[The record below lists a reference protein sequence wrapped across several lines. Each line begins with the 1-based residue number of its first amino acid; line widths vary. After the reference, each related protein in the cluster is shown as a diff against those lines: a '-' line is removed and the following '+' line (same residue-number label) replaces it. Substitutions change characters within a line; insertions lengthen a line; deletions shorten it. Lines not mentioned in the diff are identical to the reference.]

1 MSVKGRHGYQDTAIG
16 WIPTEWSISSFSSLL
31 STKPEYG
38 ANASAENYGGSDFI
52 RYIRITDISDS
63 GSLIDSGKKY
73 LSPQIA
79 KDYLLV
85 ENDILIARSG
95 NTVGKSLVYRQQ
107 MGKCAFA
114 GYLIRFRVGINLNH
128 NFMAQYLHSDTYW
141 AWVKSSVK
149 VGAQPNINSQQ
160 YQSLLIPLPPIPEQQ
175 KLADI
180 LTAVDDKLEVIT
192 RQIAAT
198 QTLKQGLM
206 QTLFSRGV
214 GTQDANGRWVPH
226 TEFKES
232 ELGEIPKNWLTST
245 VGAVCDVKG
254 GKRLPKGESLTN
266 ENTGF
271 PYIRVTDMHMGGV
284 NAESILYIP
293 AHLQPSIARYTISA
307 NDIFITVA
315 GTLGIIGMIPKE
327 LDGAN
332 LTENANK
339 LTNIS
344 IFRDYLFYVLC
355 SDNIQE
361 VIKRESTANAQ
372 PKLALTRIRD
382 FEFPLPPP
390 EEQVQIA
397 EILKTSDTKLRILID
412 KNTHYQTLK
421 RGLMQ
426 KLLTGEWRVKLDV
439 TTGEQA

>member
-1 MSVKGRHGYQDTAIG
+1 MSLVGKDGFQETELGR
-16 WIPTEWSISSFSSLL
+16 IPNEWKCVQQGNVVTFYNGRAYKLTEWEKSGTPVIRLQNLTGTSETYYYSNLCLPPHQYAKKNDLL
-31 STKPEYG
+31 FMWSATFGPHIWKKEKAIYHYHIWKVDC
-38 ANASAENYGGSDFI
+38 SAEVDKLYMFYSLSRFTDEIKNKTNGS
-52 RYIRITDISDS
+52 TMLHLTKS
-63 GSLIDSGKKY
+63 GMEKE
-73 LSPQIA
+73 
-79 KDYLLV
+79 LL
-85 ENDILIARSG
+85 G
-95 NTVGKSLVYRQQ
+95 
-107 MGKCAFA
+107 
-114 GYLIRFRVGINLNH
+114 
-128 NFMAQYLHSDTYW
+128 
-141 AWVKSSVK
+141 
-149 VGAQPNINSQQ
+149 
-160 YQSLLIPLPPIPEQQ
+160 LPPIIEQN
-175 KLADI
+175 KISSTLN
-180 LTAVDDKLEVIT
+180 AVDDKLDVIT

-232 ELGEIPKNWLTST
+232 ELGEIPKNWQTST

-254 GKRLPKGESLTN
+254 GKRLPKGESLTD

-284 NAESILYIP
+284 NTESILYIP

-315 GTLGIIGMIPKE
+315 GTLGIIGMIPQE

-355 SDNIQE
+355 SENIQE

-390 EEQVQIA
+390 EEQVRIA

-426 KLLTGEWRVKLDV
+426 KLLTGEWRVKLDA